1 MKTLLTDKPKANTT
15 VTLHPDIKLKAKNL
29 GLNVSKLAEDAII
42 QAIADT
48 CGETL
53 VRVSDLSPED
63 INRYLQAS

>member
-1 MKTLLTDKPKANTT
+1 MKTLLTDKPKSNTT
-15 VTLHPDIKLKAKNL
+15 VTLHPDVKLKAKTL

-42 QAIADT
+42 KAIAES

-53 VRVSDLSPED
+53 IRVSDLSPEE